1 MRLTR
6 YFFISHDLDDLERVE
21 GALEDAGLVRAQIHL
36 LTLDDTGAERHHH
49 LHAVASL
56 MKRDLVH
63 STLIGAGVG
72 AVAAIVVLLAAGI
85 AGWTDTGAGWMPFL
99 FLAVIVFG
107 FFAWEGGLR
116 GIDTPN
122 ARFRHFEKA
131 LNAGEHVFFVDLE
144 PAQRPLLD
152 RTIRQYPAIRPAG
165 TGRGSQHWLVR
176 ARHGVKRFFVETF
189 P

>member
-6 YFFISHDLDDLERVE
+6 YFFVSNDLDDLERVE
-21 GALEDAGLVRAQIHL
+21 EALERAGLMRAQIHV
-36 LTLDDTGAERHHH
+36 LTLDDGNVERHHH
-49 LHAVASL
+49 LHAVKSL

-72 AVAAIVVLLAAGI
+72 ACAAVLAVLVAHV
-85 AGWTDTGAGWMPFL
+85 AGWTNTAAGWMPFV
-99 FLAVIVFG
+99 FLAVILFG

-122 ARFRHFEKA
+122 ASFRDFEQA
-131 LNAGEHVFFVDLE
+131 LDAGEHVFFVDLE
-144 PAQRPLLD
+144 PRQRPLLD
-152 RTIRQYPAIRPAG
+152 DTIRRHPTIRPAG

-176 ARHGVKRFFVETF
+176 AQHGVKRFFVETF